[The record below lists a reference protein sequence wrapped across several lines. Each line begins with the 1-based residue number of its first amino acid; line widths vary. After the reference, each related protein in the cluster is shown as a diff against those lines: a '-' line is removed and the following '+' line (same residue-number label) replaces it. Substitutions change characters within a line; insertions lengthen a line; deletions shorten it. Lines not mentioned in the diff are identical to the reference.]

1 MMQHMHDYV
10 LNATQNFVRDEV
22 PTESNDHLS
31 DDHSD
36 LRVSDE
42 IDHFLAHNNQ
52 ERFEAKFPAEI
63 RVAKFL
69 RTLKILGRSSLQTRE
84 RASR

>member
-1 MMQHMHDYV
+1 MQHMQDYV
-10 LNATQNFVRDEV
+10 LNIMQNFVRDEV

-31 DDHSD
+31 DDHSN

-52 ERFEAKFPAEI
+52 ERFEAKFPAGIRGEI
-63 RVAKFL
+63 SEDLKDLGAEFSTNE
-69 RTLKILGRSSLQTRE
+69 RTS
-84 RASR
+84 